1 MPPTFVRR
9 GERFDRVTVLFKG
22 GPSACQARSFVQDA
36 LHRAH
41 GFRTATNLT
50 DKLAR
55 KGGRFRVAIA
65 RRIVGKLKR
74 RLKLLIEAGL
84 IRLFVAGHLVE
95 V

>member
-1 MPPTFVRR
+1 VPPSFVYR
-9 GERFDRVTVLFKG
+9 GERFDRVTVQFKG
-22 GPSACQARSFVQDA
+22 GSSACQARAFVQDA
-36 LHRAH
+36 LHRTH

-65 RRIVGKLKR
+65 RRVVGRLRR

-84 IRLFVAGHLVE
+84 IRLFVAGRLVE
-95 V
+95 A